1 MNVRK
6 SIGSVGCW
14 RPRMDAPPPWPTADD
29 VKVDEVTELVS
40 VKSFLSLF
48 VLSLSVCVVPY
59 RSLSPFSSFASSLG

>member
-1 MNVRK
+1 
-6 SIGSVGCW
+6 
-14 RPRMDAPPPWPTADD
+14 MDAPPPWPTADD